1 MKVVHLLVVVFIAAS
16 TGAVAAGPH
25 AESTFT
31 RHFAKV
37 SYAQASSGK
46 MPTSDGLIA
55 EFWNLD
61 MRTVVDRWIVETDYK
76 VSEVDP
82 PSEPLADRFAIDI
95 THVRRLKNGMS
106 WSMNGFVA
114 QLLKRDSVRG
124 KYDGADAEVSA
135 GWFFRDNVGVG
146 ARLAVGDR
154 EGSGDFT
161 RYEAFA
167 DYRLTDKA
175 SVGVSYVNERIND
188 FDQKTSALMLG
199 FTYRR

>member
-1 MKVVHLLVVVFIAAS
+1 MKVMHLLVVVFIVTSA
-16 TGAVAAGPH
+16 GAVADGPDPQLSADRTRAWGVATGFYVAKN
-25 AESTFT
+25 AEL
-31 RHFAKV
+31 KV
-37 SYAQASSGK
+37 AYDRVDAQ
-46 MPTSDGLIA
+46 
-55 EFWNLD
+55 
-61 MRTVVDRWIVETDYK
+61 
-76 VSEVDP
+76 
-82 PSEPLADRFAIDI
+82 SEPLADRFAIDI

-124 KYDGADAEVSA
+124 KYDGANAEVSA